1 MTQYNSISKLIKEL
15 FTRTKNTISSNLIE
29 FLILNLY
36 LTILLIVYITS
47 SQWVNLHLEIYNF
60 SISMI
65 ILRLSIFCFWLGVAI
80 GWIKIL
86 FHYIDNKKINIIKL
100 FQYFHLLPHILVFI
114 TILYLIWLL
123 PITYIIYKFPYDINL
138 YGTNLFLYLQAV
150 QTDLF
155 NMLNNEISKNLF
167 SAYFNEFDMLI
178 ITLLGIIYYT
188 FLIKYWTIILFI
200 IDMEISIKASFSLG
214 SKLQKK
220 IIPLLCITI
229 ISTTILIV
237 ISMLQNIIFLCIVFL
252 TLQIFWL
259 HYFRVLRK

>member
-1 MTQYNSISKLIKEL
+1 M
-15 FTRTKNTISSNLIE
+15 
-29 FLILNLY
+29 
-36 LTILLIVYITS
+36 
-47 SQWVNLHLEIYNF
+47 
-60 SISMI
+60 
-65 ILRLSIFCFWLGVAI
+65 
-80 GWIKIL
+80 
-86 FHYIDNKKINIIKL
+86 
-100 FQYFHLLPHILVFI
+100 
-114 TILYLIWLL
+114 YLIWLL

-178 ITLLGIIYYT
+178 IALLGIIYYT

-200 IDMEISIKASFSLG
+200 IDMEISIKTSFSLG

-237 ISMLQNIIFLCIVFL
+237 ISMLQNIILLCIVFL

>member
-1 MTQYNSISKLIKEL
+1 
-15 FTRTKNTISSNLIE
+15 
-29 FLILNLY
+29 
-36 LTILLIVYITS
+36 
-47 SQWVNLHLEIYNF
+47 
-60 SISMI
+60 
-65 ILRLSIFCFWLGVAI
+65 
-80 GWIKIL
+80 
-86 FHYIDNKKINIIKL
+86 
-100 FQYFHLLPHILVFI
+100 
-114 TILYLIWLL
+114 LL